1 MAYNRAD
8 AAAGPR
14 PGRRKLAKREK
25 VIIFITA
32 LALMG
37 AVLYQVPYLFLKN
50 STETLKTSISNID
63 KEILSL
69 QVQSTDMRARAADI
83 KAGAKVGIAGWDLV
97 DQKGVV
103 LVLEGIS
110 TEARRENVN
119 LLAVHPSQEVDKEK
133 YKEVS
138 MNLDLK
144 GRYRD
149 LAEYFKH
156 LENMSQIVSIR
167 KIRVEAC
174 PDSSSA
180 CATQLEAVT
189 YMAK

>member
-1 MAYNRAD
+1 MAENRM
-8 AAAGPR
+8 GMPSGV
-14 PGRRKLAKREK
+14 GRRKLAKRERI
-25 VIIFITA
+25 IIFVTV
-32 LALMG
+32 LVLVG
-37 AVLYQVPYLFLKN
+37 AMLYQFPYLTLVKYAD
-50 STETLKTSISNID
+50 TLKTTIGTTD
-63 KEILSL
+63 KEILGL
-69 QVQSTDMRARAADI
+69 AVQIADMKAREADI
-83 KAGAKVGIAGWDLV
+83 KAGLQSGIAGWDLV

-103 LVLEGIS
+103 LFLEGVS
-110 TEARRENVN
+110 AEARREGVS
-119 LLAVHPSQEVDKEK
+119 LLAVHPSREVDKEK

-149 LAEYFKH
+149 LAAYFKH
-156 LENMSQIVSIR
+156 LENLSQIVNIR

>member
-1 MAYNRAD
+1 MADNRTD
-8 AAAGPR
+8 MPVSGHH
-14 PGRRKLAKREK
+14 KKFTKRERI
-25 VIIFITA
+25 VLLVTLFVLAGA
-32 LALMG
+32 L
-37 AVLYQVPYLFLKN
+37 LYQFPYLFLIQYVNAQKIKV
-50 STETLKTSISNID
+50 EAMD
-63 KEILSL
+63 KEILAAA
-69 QVQSTDMRARAADI
+69 VQIADMKAREAEL
-83 KAGAKVGIAGWDLV
+83 KEGMKNGIAGWDLV

-110 TEARRENVN
+110 TEARRDGVN

-156 LENMSQIVSIR
+156 LENLSQIVNIR

-174 PDSSSA
+174 PDASSA

>member
-1 MAYNRAD
+1 MADNRTD
-8 AAAGPR
+8 IPNGGR
-14 PGRRKLAKREK
+14 RRKLTKRER
-25 VIIFITA
+25 VILFITVLVLAGA
-32 LALMG
+32 L
-37 AVLYQVPYLFLKN
+37 LYQLPYLFFVQYVN
-50 STETLKTSISNID
+50 NQKTKVDAMD
-63 KEILSL
+63 KEVLAIA
-69 QVQSTDMRARAADI
+69 VQIADMKAREAEI
-83 KAGAKVGIAGWDLV
+83 KAGMKNGIVGWDLI

-110 TEARRENVN
+110 AEARKDGVN
-119 LLAVHPSQEVDKEK
+119 LLAVHPSREVDKEK

-156 LENMSQIVSIR
+156 LENLSQIVNIR

-174 PDSSSA
+174 PDASSA

>member
-1 MAYNRAD
+1 MAENRSKVTP
-8 AAAGPR
+8 GT
-14 PGRRKLAKREK
+14 GRRKLKKSET
-25 VIIFITA
+25 VIICIAAFTLFSAA
-32 LALMG
+32 LYKLPYAYLVKYTNG
-37 AVLYQVPYLFLKN
+37 LKADISVL
-50 STETLKTSISNID
+50 D
-63 KEILSL
+63 REILSL
-69 QVQSTDMRARAADI
+69 QVQSADMKARAADI
-83 KAGAKVGIAGWDLV
+83 KAGAKVGIAGWNLA

-110 TEARRENVN
+110 SEAKRDGVN

-156 LENMSQIVSIR
+156 LENLSHIVNIR

-189 YMAK
+189 YVEK

>member
-1 MAYNRAD
+1 MADNRMNMPSGA
-8 AAAGPR
+8 
-14 PGRRKLAKREK
+14 GRRKITKRER
-25 VIIFITA
+25 VIILVTMLVLA
-32 LALMG
+32 GALLYQLPYLALVKY
-37 AVLYQVPYLFLKN
+37 AD
-50 STETLKTSISNID
+50 TLKTTISTTD
-63 KEILSL
+63 KEILAL
-69 QVQSTDMRARAADI
+69 AVQIADMKAREADI
-83 KAGAKVGIAGWDLV
+83 KAGMKSGIAGWDLV
-97 DQKGVV
+97 DQKGIV
-103 LVLEGIS
+103 LFLEGVS
-110 TEARRENVN
+110 AEAKREGVS
-119 LLAVHPSQEVDKEK
+119 LLAVHPSQAVDKEK

-149 LAEYFKH
+149 LAAYFKH
-156 LENMSQIVSIR
+156 LEDLSQIVNIR

>member
-1 MAYNRAD
+1 MAENSTQSPVA
-8 AAAGPR
+8 
-14 PGRRKLAKREK
+14 RRKLTKREQ

-32 LALMG
+32 LVALG
-37 AVLYQVPYLFLKN
+37 VFLYLVPYTLFVKTTN
-50 STETLKTSISNID
+50 TLKTNVELMD
-63 KEILSL
+63 KDILAFS
-69 QVQSTDMRARAADI
+69 VQYADLKAREADI
-83 KAGAKVGIAGWDLV
+83 RAGAKSGIAGWNLV

-103 LVLEGIS
+103 MVLEGIS
-110 TEARRENVN
+110 SEAKRDNVS
-119 LLAVHPSQEVDKEK
+119 LVAVHPSQELDKEK

-156 LENMSQIVSIR
+156 LENLSQIVNIR
-167 KIRVEAC
+167 KVRVEAC

-189 YMAK
+189 YIEK

>member
-1 MAYNRAD
+1 M
-8 AAAGPR
+8 AAGA
-14 PGRRKLAKREK
+14 GRRKLTKRER
-25 VIIFITA
+25 IIMVITA
-32 LALMG
+32 LALAG
-37 AVLYQVPYLFLKN
+37 GLLYLFPYTFLVKSAN
-50 STETLKTSISNID
+50 ALRTNIDTTD
-63 KEILSL
+63 KEILAIS
-69 QVQSTDMRARAADI
+69 VQIADMKAREADI
-83 KAGAKVGIAGWDLV
+83 KAGMKSGIAGWDLA

-103 LVLEGIS
+103 LFLEGVS
-110 TEARRENVN
+110 AEARREGVS
-119 LLAVHPSQEVDKEK
+119 LLAVHPSQAVDKEK

-149 LAEYFKH
+149 LAAYFKH
-156 LENMSQIVSIR
+156 LENLSQIVNIR

>member
-1 MAYNRAD
+1 MTEPRTD
-8 AAAGPR
+8 AAADA
-14 PGRRKLAKREK
+14 GRWKLSKREH
-25 VIIFITA
+25 VIVTITA
-32 LALMG
+32 FVLAG
-37 AVLYQVPYLFLKN
+37 ALLYQVPYLLLEKYAN
-50 STETLKTSISNID
+50 TLKTNIETAN
-63 KEILSL
+63 KEILALS
-69 QVQSTDMRARAADI
+69 VQIADMKAREAEI
-83 KAGAKVGIAGWDLV
+83 KAGAKMGIAGWDLV

-103 LVLEGIS
+103 LFLEGIS
-110 TEARRENVN
+110 AEAKREGIN
-119 LLAVHPSQEVDKEK
+119 LLSVHPAQEIDKEK

-149 LAEYFKH
+149 LAQYFKQ
-156 LENMSQIVSIR
+156 LENLSQIVNIR

>member
-1 MAYNRAD
+1 MAENQTNG
-8 AAAGPR
+8 AAGAGKRKISPR
-14 PGRRKLAKREK
+14 ERLL
-25 VIIFITA
+25 IFATA
-32 LALMG
+32 LVVAGVL
-37 AVLYQVPYLFLKN
+37 LYQFPYLYLERYVK
-50 STETLKTSISNID
+50 TLKTNVSNAEKD
-63 KEILSL
+63 VLAL
-69 QVQSTDMRARAADI
+69 QVQIADMRARATDL
-83 KAGAKVGIAGWDLV
+83 KAGGKLGIAGWDLV

-110 TEARRENVN
+110 TEAKREGVN

-156 LENMSQIVSIR
+156 LEALSQLVSIR

-189 YMAK
+189 YMEK

>member
-1 MAYNRAD
+1 MAENRMDMPSGA
-8 AAAGPR
+8 
-14 PGRRKLAKREK
+14 GRRKLSKREQFF
-25 VIIFITA
+25 VLITVLA
-32 LALMG
+32 LAG
-37 AVLYQVPYLFLKN
+37 ALLYQFPYLALVKYANDLKATI
-50 STETLKTSISNID
+50 STTD
-63 KEILSL
+63 KEILAL
-69 QVQSTDMRARAADI
+69 AVQIADMKAREADI
-83 KAGAKVGIAGWDLV
+83 KAGIKSGIAGWDLV

-103 LVLEGIS
+103 LFLEGIS
-110 TEARRENVN
+110 TEARREGVS

-149 LAEYFKH
+149 LAAYFKH
-156 LENMSQIVSIR
+156 LENLSQIVNIR
-167 KIRVEAC
+167 KVRVEAC

>member
-1 MAYNRAD
+1 MADKGTQITAFW
-8 AAAGPR
+8 
-14 PGRRKLAKREK
+14 RKLAKREQF
-25 VIIFITA
+25 IIFITA
-32 LALMG
+32 LALVG
-37 AVLYQVPYLFLKN
+37 ALLYQVPYLLLVKTTN
-50 STETLKTSISNID
+50 NLRTSIETAD
-63 KEILSL
+63 KEIISLS
-69 QVQSTDMRARAADI
+69 VQIADMKARESAI
-83 KAGAKVGIAGWDLV
+83 RAGAKSGIAAWNLA
-97 DQKGVV
+97 DQKGVM

-156 LENMSQIVSIR
+156 LENLSQIVSIR
-167 KIRVEAC
+167 KVRVEAC

>member
-1 MAYNRAD
+1 MADNRTSMA
-8 AAAGPR
+8 
-14 PGRRKLAKREK
+14 PGFGHRKFTQRER
-25 VIIFITA
+25 IILFIIA
-32 LALMG
+32 LALIG
-37 AVLYQVPYLFLKN
+37 AVLYQFPYTIMVKSTDVLKA
-50 STETLKTSISNID
+50 SIDTTD
-63 KEILSL
+63 KEILAL
-69 QVQSTDMRARAADI
+69 AVQISDMNARKDDI
-83 KAGAKVGIAGWDLV
+83 RAGAGKGISGWDLV

-103 LVLEGIS
+103 LFLEGVS
-110 TEARRENVN
+110 AEARRDGVS
-119 LLAVHPSQEVDKEK
+119 LLAVHPAQEIDKEK

-156 LENMSQIVSIR
+156 LENLSQIVNIR

-189 YMAK
+189 YMSK